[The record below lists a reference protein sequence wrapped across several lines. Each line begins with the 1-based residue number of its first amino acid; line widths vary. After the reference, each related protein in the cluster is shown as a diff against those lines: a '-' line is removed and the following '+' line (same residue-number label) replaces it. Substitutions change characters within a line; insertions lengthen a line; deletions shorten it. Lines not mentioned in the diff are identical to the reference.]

1 MSLAVALI
9 AAVARN
15 GVIGQGNA
23 LPWRLPSDMR
33 HFKAMTLGKP
43 VIMGRRTYESIGRP
57 LPGRAVVVVSARA
70 DFSAAGC
77 DVVSSLEAAVRQAER
92 RATALAASEIMV
104 AGGGTLYRAMIG
116 QADRLYVTEIDAAP
130 PGDTLFPPIDPT
142 LWRVGERIAHPPG
155 PGDETSFALVTYERL

>member
-1 MSLAVALI
+1 MSLTTALI

-43 VIMGRRTYESIGRP
+43 VIMGRQTYESIGRP
-57 LPGRAVVVVSARA
+57 LPGRAVVVVSSRA
-70 DFSAAGC
+70 NFDAAGC
-77 DVVSSLEAAVRQAER
+77 DVAASIEAALQQAER
-92 RATALAASEIMV
+92 RAAVLGASEIMV

-116 QADRLYVTEIDAAP
+116 QADRLYLTEIDAAP
-130 PGDTLFPPIDPT
+130 PGDTMFPPIDPA
-142 LWRVGERIAHPPG
+142 LWRVGERVAHPPG
-155 PGDETSFALVTYERL
+155 PGDDTGFALVTYERL